1 MGRRFKR
8 NFRSAVIKIFSVIVH
23 GKEEI
28 LLGIMNVRL
37 EAKHS
42 CSLKEEDE
50 REEEKKKKNEDG
62 GKRTRGREAR
72 GGTIYKRELE

>member
-28 LLGIMNVRL
+28 LLGIMNQIGGKTFLQPEGRGR
-37 EAKHS
+37 KGGG
-42 CSLKEEDE
+42 
-50 REEEKKKKNEDG
+50 EEEE
-62 GKRTRGREAR
+62 E
-72 GGTIYKRELE
+72 

>member
-28 LLGIMNVRL
+28 LLGIMN
-37 EAKHS
+37 
-42 CSLKEEDE
+42 
-50 REEEKKKKNEDG
+50 
-62 GKRTRGREAR
+62 
-72 GGTIYKRELE
+72 